1 MCRLV
6 QLLSWSWSLALSLRH
21 TKKFLEWAAF
31 SLGRLRGVAFDVDR
45 ASTQVP
51 AVSAAACISRSLP
64 LIEDFKGVICPFILI
79 FSFAWQPTN
88 PLWHIKIVTLEK
100 SICPGICPSP
110 SPAFSNSLKKTE
122 PRAASESTSC
132 NIQQRRRH
140 ADLCQGSTFEKSFL
154 LNDSQF
160 VWKP

>member
-1 MCRLV
+1 MCQSV
-6 QLLSWSWSLALSLRH
+6 QLLSWPWSLALSAYQEISLVGS
-21 TKKFLEWAAF
+21 FLGGH
-31 SLGRLRGVAFDVDR
+31 SRGVAFDVDR
-45 ASTQVP
+45 ASTRVP